1 MKKRSTLIALALSL
15 AFTFAAVSV
24 PVKAADNENATKFTV
39 EASKEKVKPGDTIAY
54 KVSID
59 EVENLGSIRFKVS
72 LPKGLSIV
80 EGSAEVEDVL
90 GNESTTFNEESLIYM
105 AGGFSDG
112 YDAKDNT
119 LLLSF
124 ECKSDKKMRGD
135 KTVDLVIDPE
145 EIFEFAEDGDA
156 PSVLIPYT
164 VENATVHFP
173 GSKVPQ
179 TGDNNSMMVWSI
191 LMTLSLS
198 GIAATLYFRKKQ
210 FN

>member
-1 MKKRSTLIALALSL
+1 MKKRSTIIALALSL

-24 PVKAADNENATKFTV
+24 PAKAADNENATKFTV
-39 EASKEKVKPGDTIAY
+39 EASKDKVKPGDTITY
-54 KVSID
+54 KVSMD

-80 EGSAEVEDVL
+80 EKSSKVEDVL
-90 GNESTTFNEESLIYM
+90 GNESTSFNEESLIYM
-105 AGGFSDG
+105 AGGFSGG
-112 YDAKDNT
+112 YDAEDDT

-124 ECKSDKKMRGD
+124 KCKVDKKVQGD
-135 KTVDLVIDPE
+135 KTVDLIIDPE

-164 VENATVHFP
+164 VENATVHCP
-173 GSKVPQ
+173 GGKVPQ
-179 TGDNNSMMVWSI
+179 TGDNNSVMVWSMI
-191 LMTLSLS
+191 MTLSVS